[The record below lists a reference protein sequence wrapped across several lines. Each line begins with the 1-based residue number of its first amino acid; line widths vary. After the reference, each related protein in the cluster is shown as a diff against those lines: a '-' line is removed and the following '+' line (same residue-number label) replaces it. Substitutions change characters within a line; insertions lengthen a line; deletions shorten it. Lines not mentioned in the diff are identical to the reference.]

1 MAIEKSR
8 VKATTKQIYRAR
20 RITLEIVNWMERPL
34 DRDSSQV
41 AKLSTMNNLLDR
53 VFVSE
58 EKSGRWKMSRAVTR
72 ASPFLPAVTS
82 HRFIRA

>member
-1 MAIEKSR
+1 M
-8 VKATTKQIYRAR
+8 
-20 RITLEIVNWMERPL
+20 EIVNWIECPL
-34 DRDSSQV
+34 DRESSQV
-41 AKLSTMNNLLDR
+41 AKLSTTNNLLDR

-58 EKSGRWKMSRAVTR
+58 EKSGRWKMSGAVTR